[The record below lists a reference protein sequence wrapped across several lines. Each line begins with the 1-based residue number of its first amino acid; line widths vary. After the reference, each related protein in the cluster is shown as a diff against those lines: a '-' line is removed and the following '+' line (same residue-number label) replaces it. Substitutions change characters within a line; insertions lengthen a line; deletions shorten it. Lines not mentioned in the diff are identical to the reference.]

1 MKLPLR
7 ILYLEDD
14 LRDAE
19 LVQDTLAADGITSQ
33 VRRVETEKDFLAA
46 LNEGGFEI
54 ILADYT
60 LPGFDGLSALK
71 IAQQRSPDVPF
82 IFVSG
87 TVSEDLAIDRS
98 EEHTSELQSQ

>member
-7 ILYLEDD
+7 VLYLEDD

-19 LVQDTLAADGITSQ
+19 LVQDTLEADGITSQ
-33 VRRVETEKDFLAA
+33 VRQVETETDFKAA
-46 LNEGGFEI
+46 LDEGGFGI

-60 LPGFDGLSALK
+60 LPDFDGLSALK

-87 TVSEDLAIDRS
+87 TLGEDVAVEALK
-98 EEHTSELQSQ
+98 TG